1 MKISATTD
9 RVTATAGGG
18 IGNIGPGLD
27 VLGCAITGPRDEV
40 TVAWQ
45 DAPGIMVRTA
55 GHPEL
60 PTDPE
65 RHTAALAAAAVL
77 RMAALEHDVPSH
89 GLVIDATKRL
99 PLFGGQGGSSASAVA
114 GAVATN
120 ALLGHPLD
128 ERRLL
133 ECCLGAEAVV
143 SGRHLDNIA
152 PSLIGGIVLVRA
164 VGTLDVI
171 RLPVPGGLRFVIAHP
186 AQYLATAASRG
197 VLPENVSLAIAK
209 HHMAQ
214 VGAMVAACFLDDL
227 ALFARSIDD
236 RIAEPPRSA
245 LLPGYVAAKQAALAA
260 GALAV
265 SISGAGPSAFAIV
278 SDDHLAD
285 QVGRAMVHAYA
296 DAGVDSSFRLATV
309 DIHGAS
315 VRAG

>member
-1 MKISATTD
+1 MVTMD

-27 VLGCAITGPRDEV
+27 VLGCALTGLRDEV
-40 TVAWQ
+40 TIAWQ
-45 DAPGIMVRTA
+45 DEPEIVVRTA

-60 PTDPE
+60 PTDPA

-77 RMAALEHDVPSH
+77 RMAARDHEVPPF

-120 ALLGHPLD
+120 ALLGGPLD

-152 PSLIGGIVLVRA
+152 PSLLGGIVLVRA
-164 VGTLDVI
+164 VDPIDVI
-171 RLPVPGGLRFVIAHP
+171 RLPVPAGLRFVIAHP
-186 AQYLATAASRG
+186 SQYLATSASRG
-197 VLPENVSLAIAK
+197 VLPGTVRLPIAQ

-227 ALFARSIDD
+227 ALFARAIDD
-236 RIAEPPRSA
+236 RIAEPVRDA
-245 LLPGYVAAKQAALAA
+245 LLPGFAAAKMAALAA

-278 SDDHLAD
+278 SDDQHAD
-285 QVGRAMVHAYA
+285 DVGRAMVHAYA
-296 DAGVDSSFRLATV
+296 DAGIDSSFRLATV
-309 DIHGAS
+309 DLHGAT